1 MKNIRLAAFSILII
15 VSLCTAQAVSD
26 PEDKG
31 ISRGKENKTSTLTP
45 PSSSTLREKAAER
58 PEPQGENKSRGQQAV
73 EALNKSLSRG
83 NASNA
88 SIKAREIN
96 IERIQNKTELR
107 LAEAYVNGTRV
118 KVWQTGRVSVKTAL
132 TLSDVSGM
140 LALDNKTLRIQPDD
154 LATEEIQ
161 VKDSELLDDKGR
173 LVYRLRVK
181 TERRVLWVLPVS
193 SDDTLDVDAETGEV
207 KEYSRPWW
215 SFLDT
220 SGALKKYKEVL
231 RGKSY

>member
-1 MKNIRLAAFSILII
+1 MKDIKIAAFSILII

-26 PEDKG
+26 PENNG
-31 ISRGKENKTSTLTP
+31 VSRGKENKIP
-45 PSSSTLREKAAER
+45 PSSSTLREKAAEA
-58 PEPQGENKSRGQQAV
+58 PEYGGVNNSKGQQAV
-73 EALNKSLSRG
+73 EALNKSLSQG

-88 SIKAREIN
+88 SIEARERN

-107 LAEAYVNGTRV
+107 LAEAYVNGTKV
-118 KVWQTGRVSVKTAL
+118 KVWQTERVSVKTAL
-132 TLSDVSGM
+132 TLSDVGGM

-154 LATEEIQ
+154 LAAEKIQ
-161 VKDSELLDDKGR
+161 VKDSELLGDGGR
-173 LVYRLRVK
+173 LLYRLRVK

-193 SDDTLDVDAETGEV
+193 SDDTLEVDAETGEV

-220 SGALKKYKEVL
+220 SGVLKKYEGAL
-231 RGKSY
+231 RERLY

>member
-1 MKNIRLAAFSILII
+1 MKKIKLAAFSILII

-26 PEDKG
+26 PENKG
-31 ISRGKENKTSTLTP
+31 IPRGKENKIS
-45 PSSSTLREKAAER
+45 PSSSTLREKAAEA
-58 PEPQGENKSRGQQAV
+58 PEYRGINNSKGQQAV
-73 EALNKSLSRG
+73 EALNKSLSQG

-88 SIKAREIN
+88 SIEARERN

-107 LAEAYVNGTRV
+107 LSEAYVNGTKV

-154 LATEEIQ
+154 L
-161 VKDSELLDDKGR
+161 VKPKVAVTDSELLDDKGR

-193 SDDTLDVDAETGEV
+193 SDDTLDVDAETGDV

-220 SGALKKYKEVL
+220 SGALKKYKEAL
-231 RGKSY
+231 RESLH